1 MQENS
6 SWSSTLALLGR
17 LGSQWGTEQLCG
29 CRAVWMAA
37 ARSWGV
43 GLPAVQLTA
52 IPAPCSASAVLGPM
66 AANCRDNISTL
77 HAQAHRTTN
86 STTDQLRLKICSI
99 RSRPSMQLLS
109 NDSGKMSIYLPS
121 TNTGALSL
129 KEQGKVRGILI
140 SCSLVQETTP
150 HTIASLRENLSQ
162 WRWGKH
168 SR

>member
-1 MQENS
+1 MGAGLCGWQQPGPGAWGSLQCS
-6 SWSSTLALLGR
+6 SRRSPLPAAPLLCWGR
-17 LGSQWGTEQLCG
+17 WQRTAGTTFPLCMLRHTEPPQLC
-29 CRAVWMAA
+29 
-37 ARSWGV
+37 
-43 GLPAVQLTA
+43 
-52 IPAPCSASAVLGPM
+52 VL
-66 AANCRDNISTL
+66 
-77 HAQAHRTTN
+77 